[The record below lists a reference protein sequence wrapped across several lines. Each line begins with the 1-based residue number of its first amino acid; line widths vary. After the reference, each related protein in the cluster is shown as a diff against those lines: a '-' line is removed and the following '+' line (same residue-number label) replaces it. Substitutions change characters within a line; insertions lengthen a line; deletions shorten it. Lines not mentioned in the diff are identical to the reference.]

1 MRLLQSDAF
10 RSFGIGF
17 GIVAVAMVMTRF
29 DGAAGIAAILS

>member
-1 MRLLQSDAF
+1 MKFLQSDVF

-29 DGAAGIAAILS
+29 DGAAGLVAILS